1 MNLIG
6 WATLRVFLRP
16 IKVEQSKA
24 KPKQSWIS
32 ESNIFQSKV
41 NRDCT
46 GFAFLISVID
56 LKNSHQKLN
65 HSDGKL
71 KPITTWLLL
80 FFRAS
85 ENFLVVTLSSHWL
98 SGMPPHWSNVTS
110 RAVTWCC
117 LLHITEGFWPRSLS
131 VITVSDLFPS
141 TEKVISSGS
150 ACYSVL
156 KGSNF
161 EIWDINISFFCLI
174 LPARVKTCYKM
185 AAQTKKTRDDSPRC
199 SLRWVQR
206 STGKRKIIKLCVEL
220 FAKRGLNEG
229 DKMRNPPYFST
240 CRETRSSSGVKLNIS
255 RVYWLRENCKRLRL

>member
-117 LLHITEGFWPRSLS
+117 LLHITEGFWPRSLP
-131 VITVSDLFPS
+131 VITASDLFPG

-150 ACYSVL
+150 VCYSVL

-161 EIWDINISFFCLI
+161 KIWDINIHFFLSYF
-174 LPARVKTCYKM
+174 TC
-185 AAQTKKTRDDSPRC
+185 A
-199 SLRWVQR
+199 
-206 STGKRKIIKLCVEL
+206 
-220 FAKRGLNEG
+220 
-229 DKMRNPPYFST
+229 
-240 CRETRSSSGVKLNIS
+240 
-255 RVYWLRENCKRLRL
+255 RENLL